1 MGLFDFFS
9 NNSVDDQKVE
19 VILGL
24 MPLIMNADDQVSDS
38 ENLYV
43 INYIHGLNLSESKR
57 KKLIAKLADQDISTV
72 MEKAKNLTTDDKNEL
87 INELMS
93 LANIDGKLDKDE
105 WFMIASIAHNIG
117 FDPTGVTDFMIENF
131 GLTNEEIDEKI
142 KSVNDNS
149 SNSPS
154 EISKPERN
162 PIGFRASAES
172 NKSSEKSTEDKTDEK
187 KFCPEC
193 GSNQEGNVYCTDC
206 GNKL

>member
-57 KKLIAKLADQDISTV
+57 KKLIAKLANQEISTV

-93 LANIDGKLDKDE
+93 LGNIDGKLDKDE
-105 WFMIASIAHNIG
+105 AFMIASIAHNIG
-117 FDPTGVTDFMIENF
+117 FDPAGVTDYMIENF
-131 GLTNEEIDEKI
+131 GLTYEEMEEKI
-142 KSVNDNS
+142 KSLNDNS

-154 EISKPERN
+154 ESKPERN

-172 NKSSEKSTEDKTDEK
+172 NKSSEKSTEDKTNEK
-187 KFCPEC
+187 KFC
-193 GSNQEGNVYCTDC
+193 
-206 GNKL
+206 

>member
-57 KKLIAKLADQDISTV
+57 KKLIAKLANQDISTV

-93 LANIDGKLDKDE
+93 LGNIDGKLDKDE
-105 WFMIASIAHNIG
+105 AFMIASIAHNIG
-117 FDPTGVTDFMIENF
+117 FDPAGVTDYMIENF
-131 GLTNEEIDEKI
+131 GLTYEEMEEKI
-142 KSVNDNS
+142 KSLNDNS

-154 EISKPERN
+154 ESKPERN

-172 NKSSEKSTEDKTDEK
+172 NKSSEKSTEDKIDEK

-193 GSNQEGNVYCTDC
+193 GSNQEGNAYCTDC

>member
-24 MPLIMNADDQVSDS
+24 MGLIMNADNQVSES
-38 ENLYV
+38 ENLYI

-57 KKLIAKLADQDISTV
+57 KKLISKLTNQDMSTV

-93 LANIDGKLDKDE
+93 LGNIDGKLDKDE

-117 FDPTGVTDFMIENF
+117 FDPTGVTDFIIENF

-154 EISKPERN
+154 ESKLERN

-172 NKSSEKSTEDKTDEK
+172 NKSSEKSTEDNPDVK

-193 GSNQEGNVYCTDC
+193 GSNQEGNTYCTDC